1 MSLNEEMTTVRVR
14 RRTAHAVN
22 SIAGLGESGTT
33 ADDIVWN
40 ALKIA
45 FPEEMEHIE
54 KLQKTREDAQK
65 SKKAGE

>member
-1 MSLNEEMTTVRVR
+1 MSLNEEMTTMRVK

-22 SIAGLGESGTT
+22 SIAGLEEAGIT
-33 ADDIVWN
+33 ADDVVWR

-45 FPEEMEHIE
+45 YPEEMEHIE

-65 SKKAGE
+65 SKDERK